1 MLFLTEIYHVKVLF
15 IYVKYILLVDSVG
28 ISESITTGSTSGKG
42 IFKYETMFQL
52 LPNTTCT
59 SEKGGPIQ
67 NQCVV
72 TSVFRS
78 TRGKSITVG
87 MKIC

>member
-1 MLFLTEIYHVKVLF
+1 MGKVFLNMK
-15 IYVKYILLVDSVG
+15 LL
-28 ISESITTGSTSGKG
+28 
-42 IFKYETMFQL
+42 FQL

-87 MKIC
+87 MKIMLIMHFIETSKVCFTNVKLSILY

>member
-1 MLFLTEIYHVKVLF
+1 M
-15 IYVKYILLVDSVG
+15 YVKYILLVDSVG
-28 ISESITTGSTSGKG
+28 ISESITTGSTN
-42 IFKYETMFQL
+42 ETMFQL